1 MTGISQYGMDACQV
15 QGANNFDIYEIITII
30 ESSFYVIDDDAS
42 ENLYRKEMIAY
53 ALVAVALKRMR
64 STMVVNENRMIDFE

>member
-15 QGANNFDIYEIITII
+15 QGANNFDIYEIITI
-30 ESSFYVIDDDAS
+30 YVIDDDAS